1 MYSREQKAIS
11 SASFLSMRIFFFS
24 NSNTAS
30 IKMQPKAYLYIKTE
44 GKANPAFM
52 SGTENKG
59 IVPNVEA
66 DNIAYRFPFK
76 VSLFIFAN
84 VLIKYRL
91 STFLRLFFFRA
102 RSISSKSK
110 R

>member
-1 MYSREQKAIS
+1 
-11 SASFLSMRIFFFS
+11 
-24 NSNTAS
+24 
-30 IKMQPKAYLYIKTE
+30 
-44 GKANPAFM
+44 M

-91 STFLRLFFFRA
+91 STFLRLFSLEQNQFQAKVRGKLLSDKVLPLFM
-102 RSISSKSK
+102 
-110 R
+110 

>member
-1 MYSREQKAIS
+1 
-11 SASFLSMRIFFFS
+11 
-24 NSNTAS
+24 
-30 IKMQPKAYLYIKTE
+30 MQPKAYLYIKTE

-91 STFLRLFFFRA
+91 STFLRLFSLEQNQFQAKVRGKLLSDKVLPIFM
-102 RSISSKSK
+102 
-110 R
+110 